1 MASKMPKKIT
11 KPSAPCDT
19 SAQTAELQT
28 KVKKLQ
34 AELEAE
40 RWVIHLG
47 LFELYIA
54 LQVSVLTY

>member
-1 MASKMPKKIT
+1 MASKVPKKIT
-11 KPSAPCDT
+11 KPSAPCDP

-40 RWVIHLG
+40 R
-47 LFELYIA
+47 
-54 LQVSVLTY
+54 